1 MKKSLFKTLFLAAV
15 GMTVCLGANAQKLGA
30 DAVAATN
37 ADPSLQVGDDFYYGE
52 IFDYTILSVESG
64 SGEVTYTVAVKGL
77 LPEYPAEEVVDLVIP
92 AGDSFTYNG
101 TAYTF
106 TVVGITAFEGYEEVQ
121 SLTIPASVESVA
133 GVADLAGLGTIYVEA
148 ETPATAAEDAFDD
161 DIYENVTLV
170 TPEGKMGK
178 YGADA
183 NAGGWYNFLKV
194 ESTSGAKLG
203 DATNDG
209 KANVFDVIALKTY
222 LEDEDEY
229 PLGNEE
235 AGDVT
240 SDGKINVFDI
250 IALKLILEK

>member
-77 LPEYPAEEVVDLVIP
+77 LDGYPAEEVADLVIP
-92 AGDSFTYNG
+92 AGDSFTKDG

-106 TVVGITAFEGYEEVQ
+106 TVVGITAFAGYEEVQ

-133 GVADLAGLGTIYVEA
+133 GVANLAGLTKIFVEG
-148 ETPATAAEDAFDD
+148 EEPAAAAADAFTA
-161 DIYENVTLV
+161 DIYNNVLLQTDNGTL
-170 TPEGKMGK
+170 MGVYNGEVSK
-178 YGADA
+178 AWTKFAKITDGEAILGDGNDDGVIEPADLSYLLTA
-183 NAGGWYNFLKV
+183 IKV
-194 ESTSGAKLG
+194 ES
-203 DATNDG
+203 
-209 KANVFDVIALKTY
+209 
-222 LEDEDEY
+222 
-229 PLGNEE
+229 EE
-235 AGDVT
+235 AKYDM
-240 SDGKINVFDI
+240 DGNGSVEPADLSFLLTKIKI
-250 IALKLILEK
+250 QP

>member
-1 MKKSLFKTLFLAAV
+1 
-15 GMTVCLGANAQKLGA
+15 
-30 DAVAATN
+30 
-37 ADPSLQVGDDFYYGE
+37 
-52 IFDYTILSVESG
+52 
-64 SGEVTYTVAVKGL
+64 VKGL
-77 LPEYPAEEVVDLVIP
+77 LDGYPAEEVADLVIP
-92 AGDSFTYNG
+92 AGDSFTKDG
-101 TAYTF
+101 TTYTF

-133 GVADLAGLGTIYVEA
+133 GVADLAGLETIYVEA
-148 ETPATAAEDAFDD
+148 ETPATAAADAFDD
-161 DIYENVTLV
+161 DIYSDVTLV

>member
-37 ADPSLQVGDDFYYGE
+37 ADPSLQAGDDFYYGE
-52 IFDYTILSVESG
+52 IFDYVILTAESG
-64 SGEVTYTVAVKGL
+64 SGEVTYTVAVQGL
-77 LPEYPAEEVVDLVIP
+77 LPDYPADEVVDLVIP
-92 AGDSFTYNG
+92 AGDSFTKDG

-133 GVADLAGLGTIYVEA
+133 GVANLAGLETIYVEA
-148 ETPATAAEDAFDD
+148 EEPATAAEDAFDD
-161 DIYENVTLV
+161 DIYADVTLV

-178 YGADA
+178 YGAYA
-183 NAGGWYNFLKV
+183 TSGGWYYFLNV
-194 ESTSGAKLG
+194 ESTSGAVFG
-203 DATNDG
+203 DVNGDG
-209 KANVFDVIALKTY
+209 NFTGLDKIALRNY

-229 PLGNEE
+229 PVQSEE
-235 AGDVT
+235 GADVN
-240 SDGKINVFDI
+240 SDDNITGIDLLAIRNI
-250 IALKLILEK
+250 MEK

>member
-37 ADPSLQVGDDFYYGE
+37 ADPSLQAGDDFYYGE
-52 IFDYTILSVESG
+52 IFDYVILTAESG
-64 SGEVTYTVAVKGL
+64 SGEVTYTVAVQGL
-77 LPEYPAEEVVDLVIP
+77 LPDYPAEEVADLVIP
-92 AGDSFTYNG
+92 AGDSFTKDG
-101 TAYTF
+101 TTYTF
-106 TVVGITAFEGYEEVQ
+106 TVVGITAFEGYEEVK

-133 GVADLAGLGTIYVEA
+133 GVADLAGLETIYVEA
-148 ETPATAAEDAFDD
+148 ETPATAADDAFDD
-161 DIYENVTLV
+161 DIYEDVLLV

-178 YGADA
+178 YGA
-183 NAGGWYNFLKV
+183 NVSSGGWYNFLNV

-203 DATNDG
+203 NVNGDAKT
-209 KANVFDVIALKTY
+209 NVFDVTALKNY

-235 AGDVT
+235 AGDVN
-240 SDGKINVFDI
+240 SDGRYSVFDI
-250 IALKLILEK
+250 TALKNILEK